1 MAMRAAT
8 MNSMHP
14 LDAPTTVRESESLF
28 RKLVLLVL
36 LISAAA
42 LWIVVWFNYETIFPL
57 LLSTFFADVSLGL
70 VAGFGSRFILR
81 SRDLFI
87 RYVTAIAVVTIGM
100 FMIGFLTHWILGIG
114 PIRLEQKFAEQ
125 VREIRFNRDLW
136 SQIRLLR
143 IGSRVLFDFS
153 KMDWADPV
161 HLAISL
167 VIAILSLHAWR
178 PTTITPITPAIE
190 PVELTPLPVTPASPA
205 TPSRRGRRSSSASN
219 GRARV
224 RRTASTSTGLIAS
237 PQPRVR
243 SNNGSRPSARSGVK
257 KVKEPTIRP
266 KKKRLSRRK
275 PKIQFA
281 LVEEHRCPYCLDA
294 VSRNDPRGVKEC
306 EVCHTLHH
314 ADCWAIT
321 GVCQVP
327 HLNT

>member
-1 MAMRAAT
+1 MAMRTAT
-8 MNSMHP
+8 MDSMGP
-14 LDAPTTVRESESLF
+14 MDSSPTVRESDSLF
-28 RKLVLLVL
+28 RKLVLLLL
-36 LISAAA
+36 LISAAV
-42 LWIVVWFNYETIFPL
+42 LWVVVWYQYETIFPL

-81 SRDLFI
+81 NREPVI
-87 RYVTAIAVVTIGM
+87 RYLVAILIAVTGM
-100 FMIGFLTHWILGIG
+100 VMIGFLTHSVLGIG
-114 PIRLEQKFAEQ
+114 PFRLEQKFAEQ
-125 VREIRFNRDLW
+125 IRAIRFNPNLGHEIN
-136 SQIRLLR
+136 SLH

-167 VIAILSLHAWR
+167 AIAVLSLQAW
-178 PTTITPITPAIE
+178 PHTTPASE
-190 PVELTPLPVTPASPA
+190 PVELTPLPVTPPPA
-205 TPSRRGRRSSSASN
+205 TRSRRGRRSTSSAN

-224 RRTASTSTGLIAS
+224 QRPASSSARQRS
-237 PQPRVR
+237 SAQNAQPQPRVR
-243 SNNGSRPSARSGVK
+243 SNNGTRATVRGGVK
-257 KVKEPTIRP
+257 KVKEPTVRP
-266 KKKRLSRRK
+266 KKKRLFHRR
-275 PKIQFA
+275 PKIQLA

-321 GVCQVP
+321 GMCQVP